1 MYHSGL
7 FIFNDGLLIM
17 KLYLIPTPL
26 GKSPQNTVLPEHVL
40 SVIRSLDLFFVEN
53 VNTARSFLQ
62 WVKLDQPDF
71 KVTLLPLQRGTS
83 PQDLHEYIRMIKPD
97 RSAGIMSE
105 AGCPGVADPGAS
117 LVAFAHRFNVQVV
130 PLVGPS
136 SILLALMASGLNG
149 QEFTFRGYLPRED
162 APRKTVLSEI
172 RNMVRSTTQTQIFME
187 APQRN
192 NVLLQELIKTLEPT
206 YQLCVAAEITL
217 ADEWIK
223 TMSVE
228 RWRETKLPDLSKKP
242 VMFLVGR

>member
-1 MYHSGL
+1 
-7 FIFNDGLLIM
+7 M

-26 GKSPQNTVLPEHVL
+26 GKHPENIVLPEYVL
-40 SVIRSLDLFFVEN
+40 SIIRSLDLFFVEN

-71 KVTLLPLQRGTS
+71 KITLLPLQRGTS
-83 PQDLHEYIRMIKPD
+83 AQHLHEYIRMIKPD

-117 LVAFAHRFNVQVV
+117 LVAFAHRFSVQVV

-162 APRKTVLSEI
+162 AARKTVMAEI
-172 RNMVRSTTQTQIFME
+172 RNSVRSTTHTQMFME

-192 NVLLQELIKTLEPT
+192 NVLFQELIKTLELT
-206 YQLCVAAEITL
+206 YQLCVASEITL
-217 ADEWIK
+217 AGEWIK

-228 RWRETKLPDLSKKP
+228 RWRETTLPDLSKKP

>member
-1 MYHSGL
+1 
-7 FIFNDGLLIM
+7 M

-26 GKSPQNTVLPEHVL
+26 GKHPENTVLPEHVL
-40 SVIRSLDLFFVEN
+40 SVVRSLDLFFVEN

-62 WVKLDQPDF
+62 WVKLDQPDY

-83 PQDLHEYIRMIKPD
+83 AQDLHEYIRMIKPG
-97 RSAGIMSE
+97 RNAGIMSE

-149 QEFTFRGYLPRED
+149 QEFAFRGYLPREE
-162 APRKTVLSEI
+162 AARKTVLSEI
-172 RNMVRSTTQTQIFME
+172 RNMVRSTTQTQMFME

-192 NVLLQELIKTLEPT
+192 NVLLQELVKTLEPS
-206 YQLCVAAEITL
+206 YQLCVASEITL

-228 RWRETKLPDLSKKP
+228 RWRETTLPDLSKKP

>member
-1 MYHSGL
+1 
-7 FIFNDGLLIM
+7 M

-26 GKSPQNTVLPEHVL
+26 GKHTQNTVLPDHVL

-83 PQDLHEYIRMIKPD
+83 PQDLHEYIRMIKPG

-117 LVAFAHRFNVQVV
+117 LIAFAHRFNVQVV

-162 APRKTVLSEI
+162 AARKTVLSEI
-172 RNMVRSTTQTQIFME
+172 RNMVRSTTQTQMFME

-192 NVLLQELIKTLEPT
+192 NVLLQELIKTLEPS

-217 ADEWIK
+217 SGEWIK

-228 RWRETKLPDLSKKP
+228 RWRETALPDLSKKP